1 MDIEVIGV
9 EDWLNVHER
18 DAVWDIAQ
26 STIAALTIDEL
37 RALDGAGGATLA
49 ERIEREKLGY
59 GWIEGSPAFKDEVRK
74 LYERDIDPRR
84 ILQTNG
90 CTGANLN
97 AIMAIVRPGDHVIAE
112 WPSYAP
118 LYEIPRTLGA
128 VVDHWTVREDLGWLP
143 DIADLERM
151 VRPDTRL
158 ICINNA
164 ANPTGA
170 VMDAEMLARIA
181 EIAASVGAYV
191 LSDEVYLPLDGSV
204 TYRSMVDVYDRAVV
218 TNSVSKTYSLPAAR
232 IGWVIA
238 DDEVADAIRT
248 YRDYTMIS
256 GGVFGDVLATYVLEH
271 RDAVLER
278 NRRIVSGNLATVQAW
293 IDRTP
298 RVRWTAPHGVSTS
311 YIQLDIPMD
320 DETFSLQLLE
330 ERGVLLVP
338 GSRFGLPR
346 GARLGYC
353 APDDVLREGLA
364 RLGAALEEIDG

>member
-37 RALDGAGGATLA
+37 SALDGAGGATLA

-74 LYERDIDPRR
+74 LYDRDIDPRR

-112 WPSYAP
+112 WPTYAP
-118 LYEIPRTLGA
+118 LYEIPHTLGA

-143 DIADLERM
+143 DIADLECM

-204 TYRSMVDVYDRAVV
+204 AYRSMVDVYDRAVV

-238 DDEVADAIRT
+238 DDEVSDAIRT

-320 DETFSLQLLE
+320 DETFCLQLLE